1 MQRVVI
7 PLSKSKMVFLLLI
20 ACAFV
25 ALGWWMFAQDAAEI
39 EAQRRFNSPLFVHGV
54 GLFNMV
60 CFGLVGALMLRKLF
74 DPSPGLVVD
83 DRGLT
88 DNTSAFSAGF
98 VPWSDIT
105 GFEVRQI
112 QRQRVLYVRLK
123 DPEKYIARF
132 SPIRRK
138 LFRASE
144 RLGASPVTLTSSSM
158 AIGFDEM
165 VKLVN
170 QGLAGHRLD
179 S

>member
-25 ALGWWMFAQDAAEI
+25 ALGWWMFARDAAEI

-60 CFGLVGALMLRKLF
+60 FFGLAGIAMSRKILDSSPALI
-74 DPSPGLVVD
+74 VD

-132 SPIRRK
+132 SPVRRA
-138 LFRASE
+138 LFRASQ

-165 VKLVN
+165 VTLVN
-170 QGLAGHRLD
+170 RGLTAHRLD
-179 S
+179 A